1 MKSDWSKT
9 CPQTK
14 RALRLLLS
22 PSAPRIDQQKLI
34 EALPGPT
41 PIDQKELIDL
51 IIQIILALMENKDEE
66 KPEKP
71 NGPDDSYDVLR
82 KTARIA
88 ALETIEAD
96 LLKQDLPKLI
106 ASIDSIASMIPA
118 PGFQSLRTAREAMRK
133 ANNKA
138 LGFSAKMWNKWNARL
153 RTKMDTLDQA
163 RHLNTLAEYKLAWTA
178 IVEGLEE
185 ID

>member
-1 MKSDWSKT
+1 MKTDLSKT

-22 PSAPRIDQQKLI
+22 PSAPRINQKKLI
-34 EALPGPT
+34 DALPGPT

-66 KPEKP
+66 KPEKDNP
-71 NGPDDSYDVLR
+71 FNGTYDKLR
-82 KTARIA
+82 TVAQKVAV
-88 ALETIEAD
+88 ETIEAD

-106 ASIDSIASMIPA
+106 ASIDSIAAMIPE
-118 PGFQSLRTAREAMRK
+118 PGFANLRQAREAMRL
-133 ANNKA
+133 ANNKV
-138 LGFSAKMWNKWNARL
+138 LGFSAKSWLTWNKTIRIE
-153 RTKMDTLDQA
+153 MDYLDQDG
-163 RHLNTLAEYKLAWTA
+163 RLLNFADYKLAWTA
-178 IVEGLEE
+178 IVEGLET